1 MLNFLVNPG
10 LFIAG
15 LIAIASPVIIHLLN
29 RRRFKRVDW
38 AAMDFLIEAQRLN
51 RRRVKLEEFILLLLR
66 CLAMGL
72 IGLLLARPFLDINP
86 ESFFKSGAIER
97 VIIIDDSL
105 SMAAQTGD
113 KPPIEEASAM
123 LRKWIEV
130 LANDNDD
137 DFITVVRTTD
147 PDHPVPWANGLPL
160 TEASMGGLLEE
171 FDKLEAQDSAGN
183 LNAALLHVEQSFKDD
198 KASLHRV
205 VYVLTDLR
213 RRDWEGSAEAGSDA
227 GVVATLGR
235 ISEAAAGCYVVD
247 LGTAGEENLAVEEIV
262 PLDKAIIADVPAEF
276 EVIVR
281 NRGMRDARDV
291 NVRFVA
297 GDTLPVEVGIDR
309 IAAGATGVA
318 AFTYTFTDSD
328 NGDGEDARPV
338 AVEVSLGNDVG
349 SPGDLLKEDNVRY
362 FPARVV
368 RGIRVLLVDGDPSGN
383 YGQSETFYLKNALAP
398 DGPSPSGV
406 TVTVVDDSE
415 FDDVELSEFEVI
427 VVANL
432 YRVTEGRAEA
442 LENWVRDGGGLV
454 FLLGDQADE
463 DVYNDVLY
471 KDGAGL
477 LPVRLSGIEGD
488 EKEEAWTLLSPDL
501 ANHPVFRFFDGDNRQ
516 LLDGVKVFRWWHC
529 EIPELE
535 DAEEAKKE
543 AVAKT
548 GAAGAEEAEDE
559 VKGTPLRRTS
569 RVIASFD
576 DKSRSPAVVEK
587 RLGEGR
593 VLVLTT
599 PLDNDWS
606 NFPENGATF
615 LITSQEMIRYMARNR
630 TEEGV
635 ISVAQPI
642 RQKVDLREFN
652 QKVEIITPQGGEPQI
667 AEARPVEENAGSGP
681 VWTVNFDETGQRGI
695 YELKLMRAAG
705 GDSQSIL
712 FAANI
717 DTGEGDLTRA
727 SEDAIRSDLG
737 DARVEFVP
745 RGQSVIELEGTAARS
760 EIWKVI
766 LYILTALLAIELLFG
781 RWIGARR

>member
-10 LFIAG
+10 LFVAG
-15 LIAIASPVIIHLLN
+15 LVAIASPIIIHLLN

-38 AAMDFLIEAQRLN
+38 AAMDFLMEAQRLN

-66 CLAMGL
+66 CLIMGF
-72 IGLLLARPFLDINP
+72 IGLLLARPFLDVNP
-86 ESFFKSGAIER
+86 ESFFKAGATER
-97 VIIIDDSL
+97 VIILDDSL
-105 SMAAQTGD
+105 SMAAQAGER
-113 KPPIEEASAM
+113 PPIEEASTM
-123 LRKWIEV
+123 LRKWIEA
-130 LANDNDD
+130 LANDNND

-147 PDHPVPWANGLPL
+147 PDRPAPWANGLPL
-160 TEASMGGLLEE
+160 TEASMGGLLEQ
-171 FDKLEAQDSAGN
+171 FDNLETQDSAGD
-183 LNAALLHVEQSFKDD
+183 LNAALLHVEQGFKDD

-205 VYVLTDLR
+205 VYLLTDLR

-227 GVVATLGR
+227 GVVATLRR
-235 ISEAAAGCYVVD
+235 ISEAASGCYVID
-247 LGTAGEENLAVEEIV
+247 LGTAGEENLVVEEIV
-262 PLDKAIIADVPAEF
+262 PLDKAIIAGVPAEF

-291 NVRFVA
+291 NVKFVA
-297 GDTLPVEVGIDR
+297 GDTLPLEVGIAR

-318 AFTYTFTDSD
+318 AFTYTFADTDD
-328 NGDGEDARPV
+328 GDEKDTRSVP
-338 AVEVSLGNDVG
+338 VEVSLENDVG
-349 SPGDLLKEDNVRY
+349 RSGDLLKEDNVRY

-398 DGPSPSGV
+398 GGPFPSGV
-406 TVTVVDDSE
+406 EVTVVDDSD
-415 FDDVELSEFEVI
+415 FDDTELSEFEVI

-432 YRVTEGRAEA
+432 YRVTEGRAEV

-471 KDGAGL
+471 KDGTGL
-477 LPVRLSGIEGD
+477 LPVKLSGIEGD
-488 EKEEAWTLLSPDL
+488 EKEEAWTLLSIEL
-501 ANHPVFRFFDGDNRQ
+501 ANHPMFRFFDGDNRQ
-516 LLDGVKVFRWWHC
+516 LLDGVKVFRWWRC
-529 EIPELE
+529 EVPEIE
-535 DAEEAKKE
+535 AAEATEA
-543 AVAKT
+543 
-548 GAAGAEEAEDE
+548 AAD
-559 VKGTPLRRTS
+559 GTHASETS
-569 RVIASFD
+569 RIIASFD
-576 DKSRSPAVVEK
+576 DGGRAPAVVEK

-630 TEEGV
+630 TNEGV

-642 RQKVDLREFN
+642 RQKVDLREFS
-652 QKVEIITPQGGEPQI
+652 QKVEIITPQGGESRV
-667 AEARPVEENAGSGP
+667 AEARPAEETSGNSL

-695 YELKLMRAAG
+695 YELKLMRADG
-705 GDSQSIL
+705 GEPNSVM

-717 DTGEGDLTRA
+717 DAGEGDLTRA
-727 SEDAIRSDLG
+727 SENAIRSDLG

-745 RGQSVIELEGTAARS
+745 RGQSVIELGGTTARS
-760 EIWKVI
+760 EIWKII
-766 LYILTALLAIELLFG
+766 LYILTALLAAELLFG